1 MEIDLEENSKIVHKF
16 NEKDIE
22 IVIEMPATNNEE
34 NKDII
39 NDIEYVMS
47 NELLVKLNK

>member
-1 MEIDLEENSKIVHKF
+1 MEIDLEENSKIVHKY

-47 NELLVKLNK
+47 NELFIEIK